1 MMLARLGHY
10 LRIYFLVEA
19 QYIKARMQYRA
30 DFLISSVAML
40 LCSLT
45 TIGVFWVIF
54 GSIPELAGWSFE
66 QLLFIYAFY
75 LLATSPMQILFDHF
89 WQLRFHVVE
98 GTFIK
103 YYFRPLNMMFYYT
116 SELFDLKGLTQL
128 GLGIALFVYSSHALV
143 IHWNLARAAL
153 LALTLFSAAL
163 VIIAIMIISAVSTFW
178 IYNSYPVMDLAWRI
192 REFSPYP
199 MTIFD
204 GLFKFIFTYVV
215 PIGFVA
221 FYPSQL
227 FLRPSEASA
236 LVYFS
241 PLIGIALFVLAYR
254 FWLVG
259 VNSYTGTG
267 S

>member
-1 MMLARLGHY
+1 MTLNRFFY
-10 LRIYFLVEA
+10 YVRIYFLIEA

-30 DFLISSVAML
+30 DFMISSVAMFFT
-40 LCSLT
+40 SLT
-45 TIGVFWVIF
+45 TIAVFWVIF
-54 GSIPELAGWSFE
+54 DSITQLAGWSFE

-75 LLATSPMQILFDHF
+75 MLATSPMQVLFDHF
-89 WQLRFHVVE
+89 WQLRFHVIE

-116 SELFDLKGLTQL
+116 SEMFDLKGLTQL
-128 GLGIALFVYSSHALV
+128 GLGIALFVYASNLLGIEWDLV
-143 IHWNLARAAL
+143 RVL
-153 LALTLFSAAL
+153 LLLVTLFSAAL
-163 VIIAIMIISAVSTFW
+163 VIIAIMIISAVATFW
-178 IYNSYPVMDLAWRI
+178 VYNSYPVMDLAWRI

-204 GLFKFIFTYVV
+204 GFFKFMFTYIV

-221 FYPSQL
+221 FYPSQI
-227 FLRPSEASA
+227 FLRPADASP

-241 PLIGIALFVLAYR
+241 PLIGIALFILAYR
-254 FWLVG
+254 FWMKG